1 MMMARAD
8 RLIEEFRECRGP
20 FPYKDLVRML
30 NGLGYSETTTAGGS
44 RRRFVHA
51 ESGHVIR
58 LHEPHPGNEI
68 KDYMVR
74 QIRAT
79 LIERGL
85 L

>member
-8 RLIEEFRECRGP
+8 RLIDEFRRCRGP
-20 FPYKDLVRML
+20 FPYKDLVELL
-30 NGLGYSETTTAGGS
+30 NGLGYRETSTAGGS

-51 ESGHVIR
+51 ESGHIIR

-68 KDYMVR
+68 KEYMVR
-74 QIRAT
+74 QIRAALT
-79 LIERGL
+79 ERGL